1 MYDIIIIGAGP
12 AGMTAAL
19 YGLRANKKV
28 LIIEKKCYG
37 GQIINASVIENYPG
51 IEKITGF
58 DFATNLYNQIM
69 KLGVLFKN
77 ENVIKIRENK
87 VYTNKNEYASKAII
101 IATGCENR
109 RLNIN
114 NEEKFIGAGISYCA
128 TCDGNFYKGKKVA
141 IVGGGNTALEDTI
154 YLSNIC
160 ETVYLIHRRDNFR
173 GENKLLDELKE
184 KKNVKILRNSRV
196 VELLGNN
203 KLTGI
208 QIECDEIKRNLEL
221 DGLFIAVGQE
231 PKSEVFADILNIDK
245 NGYIISED
253 GVHTNYNCI
262 YIAGDV
268 RQKELRQLTTAI
280 ADGALA
286 ATTAIKEMEGEKNG

>member
-1 MYDIIIIGAGP
+1 MYDIIIVGAGP

-28 LIIEKKCYG
+28 LLIEKKCYG

-51 IEKITGF
+51 IEQITGF
-58 DFATNLYNQIM
+58 DYATNLYKQIM
-69 KLGVLFKN
+69 KLGVSFKN
-77 ENVIKIRENK
+77 ETVLKIKENR
-87 VYTNKNEYASKAII
+87 VYTDKNEYDTKSII
-101 IATGCENR
+101 IATGCENK

-128 TCDGNFYKGKKVA
+128 TCDGNFYKGKTVA
-141 IVGGGNTALEDTI
+141 VVGGGNTALEDAI
-154 YLSNIC
+154 YLSNIA
-160 ETVYLIHRRDNFR
+160 ENIYLIHRRDIFR
-173 GENKLLDELKE
+173 GENKLLDELKT
-184 KKNVKILRNSRV
+184 KNNVQIIKNTSII
-196 VELLGNN
+196 ELLGTN

-208 QIECDEIKRNLEL
+208 QIDTVGTKYTIDL

-231 PKSEVFADILNIDK
+231 PKSEVFADILNIDN

-253 GVHTNYNCI
+253 GVHTNCSGI
-262 YIAGDV
+262 YVAGDV
-268 RQKELRQLTTAI
+268 RQKDLRQLTTAI